1 MIQLSRIP
9 KEMRDNWSTRIYCV
23 DNGIYHLEPDAGTRY
38 QNPWKLVKDMAKD
51 PKKMG
56 SVLGMMEEG
65 GPPEFPGDDEDAPG
79 LDKMDDPPPF
89 QNMNQMF
96 NAILQLQANVANLTA
111 QNQNLQTQIEA
122 MEAAGP
128 PAAPPPW
135 APPGLAL
142 GAIHGAGIPPPV
154 INLDAGAIGAVIT
167 QAMPA
172 LLPQT
177 A

>member
-1 MIQLSRIP
+1 MAQLSRIP
-9 KEMRDNWSTRIYCV
+9 KEMRDNWSARIYQV
-23 DNGIYHLEPDAGTRY
+23 DNGIYHLEPDAGTKY
-38 QNPWKLVKDMAKD
+38 QNPWKLVEDMAKD
-51 PKKMG
+51 PEKMG
-56 SVLGMMEEG
+56 SILGMMEEE
-65 GPPEFPGDDEDAPG
+65 GPPEFPGGDKDGPG
-79 LDKMDDPPPF
+79 LEEMDDLPF

-96 NAILQLQANVANLTA
+96 NAILQLQANVANLTT

-128 PAAPPPW
+128 PAVPPPW
-135 APPGLAL
+135 APPGLAP

-154 INLDAGAIGAVIT
+154 INLDAGAIGAVIA

-172 LLPQT
+172 PLPQT